1 MSLIIKN
8 DNLLKDIKVI
18 ENEKFFDERGFFS
31 KIFHK
36 EIKKNLKINIDEIF
50 YSVNKK
56 GVIRGIH
63 YQKKDKQLGKIVGCL
78 DGEILDFFIDLR
90 KDSETYGKFS
100 SEIINSK
107 NNISIFVP
115 EGFGHGFSVLSKS
128 ATVIYLQS
136 GDYDPKHE
144 GGINP
149 LSIDFDWNVDDPIL
163 SERDSNH
170 PRFNLNN
177 QEFKL

>member
-90 KDSETYGKFS
+90 KDSETRLADDPLFTSLMCLRDKKFDIFFENS
-100 SEIINSK
+100 SE
-107 NNISIFVP
+107 
-115 EGFGHGFSVLSKS
+115 
-128 ATVIYLQS
+128 
-136 GDYDPKHE
+136 
-144 GGINP
+144 
-149 LSIDFDWNVDDPIL
+149 
-163 SERDSNH
+163 
-170 PRFNLNN
+170 
-177 QEFKL
+177 

>member
-8 DNLLKDIKVI
+8 DNLLKDIKFI

-36 EIKKNLKINIDEIF
+36 DIKKNLKINIDEIF

-63 YQKKDKQLGKIVGCL
+63 YQKKDKQLGKIIGGL
-78 DGEILDFFIDLR
+78 DGELLDFFIDLR
-90 KDSETYGKFS
+90 
-100 SEIINSK
+100 

-136 GDYDPKHE
+136 GDYDPKYE

-149 LSIDFDWNVDDPIL
+149 LSIDFDWNVADPIL

-170 PRFNLNN
+170 PSFNLNN
-177 QEFKL
+177 KEFKL

>member
-8 DNLLKDIKVI
+8 DNLLKDIKFI

-36 EIKKNLKINIDEIF
+36 DIKKNLKINIDEIF

-90 KDSETYGKFS
+90 
-100 SEIINSK
+100 
-107 NNISIFVP
+107 
-115 EGFGHGFSVLSKS
+115 
-128 ATVIYLQS
+128 
-136 GDYDPKHE
+136 
-144 GGINP
+144 
-149 LSIDFDWNVDDPIL
+149 
-163 SERDSNH
+163 
-170 PRFNLNN
+170 
-177 QEFKL
+177 